1 MIHAILQ
8 SEIFLIFL
16 SFLIVSSV
24 LMENLS
30 INTVNKT
37 NNKIFSSQTHYKY
50 SVYVDLIVNLAKH
63 NKNCINYK

>member
-1 MIHAILQ
+1 
-8 SEIFLIFL
+8 
-16 SFLIVSSV
+16 
-24 LMENLS
+24 MENLS